1 MGLARTKNRDVQKRL
16 ELGATFDQIVQVEQ
30 ELNERAAGGAKV
42 KPNISDIKEMKA
54 IEKDQN
60 RRKQKFKP
68 TSKANE
74 SPKQP
79 ATNHHDGTDEIGR
92 ETWRKQIGKT

>member
-54 IEKDQN
+54 LEKDHN
-60 RRKQKFKP
+60 RREHKFTP
-68 TSKANE
+68 TSEAND
-74 SPKQP
+74 SPMPQANDDNSSEERREGK
-79 ATNHHDGTDEIGR
+79 ERVRRGR
-92 ETWRKQIGKT
+92 T